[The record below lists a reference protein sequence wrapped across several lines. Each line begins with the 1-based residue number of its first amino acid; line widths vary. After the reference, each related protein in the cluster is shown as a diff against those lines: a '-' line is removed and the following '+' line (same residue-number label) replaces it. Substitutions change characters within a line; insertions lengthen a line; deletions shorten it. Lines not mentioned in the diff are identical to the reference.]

1 MDHARRAIETW
12 REEYNAERPHSSLAD
27 LTPNEYARRLA
38 ETAEQKVSLAAD
50 SACAPDQNGGQVK
63 SVCGIGVEPWDNVRE
78 GKRHEQRHNDITT
91 VAA

>member
-38 ETAEQKVSLAAD
+38 ETAEQKVSLTAD
-50 SACAPDQNGGQVK
+50 STCEPD
-63 SVCGIGVEPWDNVRE
+63 
-78 GKRHEQRHNDITT
+78 
-91 VAA
+91 

>member
-38 ETAEQKVSLAAD
+38 ETAEHRVSLTAD
-50 SACAPDQNGGQVK
+50 STCEPD
-63 SVCGIGVEPWDNVRE
+63 
-78 GKRHEQRHNDITT
+78 
-91 VAA
+91 